1 MNEFTKKRYTII
13 HKGIPKTLANFIYQY
28 FSNKRKV
35 SRLMLDMGYIP
46 RSNKDWGEWNEA
58 MFPNTYGQYG
68 DLVMETL
75 LEKIQPIMEKEA
87 GYKLYPNFSYARIYK
102 KGDEL
107 LRHKDRLSCEISA
120 TMCLGGDPWRL
131 FIDPTGKG
139 KFNSEPLDED
149 GIGDFHN
156 YEMGTAKGDS
166 IIQEPGDMLMYHG
179 CELEHWREPF
189 EGNDHGQVFFHFNDA
204 RKSTANKYDGRPFL
218 GLPQWFRQIG
228 KRNK

>member
-1 MNEFTKKRYTII
+1 MNEFEEKRYIVVPNA
-13 HKGIPKTLANFIYQY
+13 IPRNLADFVYQY
-28 FSNKRKV
+28 FWNKRKV
-35 SRLMLDMGYIP
+35 ARLMIDMEYI
-46 RSNKDWGEWNEA
+46 SLNNIDWGYWNDE
-58 MFPNTYGQYG
+58 MVPNTYGHYG
-68 DLVMETL
+68 DIAMETL
-75 LEKIQPIMEKEA
+75 LQTIHPLMEEKA
-87 GYKLYPNFSYARIYK
+87 DYKLNMNYTYARMYK

-107 LRHKDRLSCEISA
+107 FRHKDRLSCEISG

-131 FIDPTGKG
+131 FIDPTGQG
-139 KFNSEPLDED
+139 KFTPDNK
-149 GIGDFHN
+149 
-156 YEMGTAKGDS
+156 YEMGTAKGS
-166 IIQEPGDMLMYHG
+166 SVSQKPGDLLIYYG